1 MKFASLGQTNVPLK
15 ETSEHIM
22 DRIIIEGR
30 VPLKGRVKI
39 SGSKNSALPILAATL
54 LAEGTSTIENLP
66 LLKDTETML
75 RILDSLG
82 AKIKWG
88 RGSVKIATESIRN
101 FTAPYDLVRTMR
113 GSICILGPLLARFK
127 RAVVSLPGGCVIG
140 PRPIDL
146 HLKGLEKLGAKIE
159 IRKGYIQA
167 KAKKLKGRRIF
178 LGGAFGSSV
187 LATANLMMAATLAEG
202 ETLIEFAACE
212 PEVVDLANFLNR
224 LGAKIDGAGS
234 HLLRI
239 KGVKRLKGRTYRIIP
254 DRIEAGTY
262 LVAGLITRGEVSI
275 DSASPSHLGAVIDKI
290 EESGGEIKIRRN
302 TLVVKNSG
310 GSLKSVNVITLPYP
324 GFPTDMQAQF
334 MALMC
339 LAQGT
344 SVITERIFPKRFMHI
359 GELNRM
365 GADITIEGD
374 SAIVKGDRTFV
385 GTKVMASDLR
395 ASAALVLAALAAK
408 GETEISRVYH
418 LDRGYER
425 LVEKLTELGADIK
438 RIN

>member
-1 MKFASLGQTNVPLK
+1 
-15 ETSEHIM
+15 M
-22 DRIIIEGR
+22 DKIIIKGGI
-30 VPLKGRVKI
+30 PLKGRVKL

-54 LAEGTSTIENLP
+54 LAEGTSNIENLP
-66 LLKDTETML
+66 LLKDIETML

-82 AKIKWG
+82 AKIELGK
-88 RGSVKIATESIRN
+88 RSVKINTESVRN

-113 GSICILGPLLARFK
+113 GSICILGPLLARFG

-159 IRKGYIQA
+159 MKKGDIKA
-167 KAKKLKGRRIF
+167 KAKKLKGKRIF

-187 LATANLMMAATLAEG
+187 LATANLMMAATLADG

-212 PEVVDLANFLNR
+212 PEVADLANFLNGM
-224 LGAKIDGAGS
+224 GAKIDGAGS
-234 HLLRI
+234 HFLRI
-239 KGVKRLKGRTYRIIP
+239 KGVRRLKGGTYRIVP

-262 LVAGLITRGEVSI
+262 LVAGLITKGEVAIEGAISR
-275 DSASPSHLGAVIDKI
+275 HLGAVIDKI
-290 EESGGEIKIRRN
+290 EEAGAKVEIKKENSLHI
-302 TLVVKNSG
+302 KNSG
-310 GSLKSVNVITLPYP
+310 GLKSVNVITLPYP

-339 LAQGT
+339 LAKGT
-344 SVITERIFPKRFMHI
+344 SIITERIFPKRFIHV

-365 GADITIEGD
+365 GADISMEGD
-374 SAIVKGDRTFV
+374 SAIVKGGRVFI
-385 GTKVMASDLR
+385 GTRVMASDLR
-395 ASAALVLAALAAK
+395 ASAALILAALAAK

-425 LVEKLTELGADIK
+425 LVEKLSTLGAKIK
-438 RIN
+438 RVE